1 MLNILSRWIKWGL
14 MLAWVLAMLII
25 GAKFAQQNQ
34 DLVQLKLL
42 YWQLPERTSGLVFG
56 CTLLLGV
63 VLGMLAFV
71 PGYMALKLRLKRLQK
86 KHKKLE
92 QTPHP
97 VTLPKAE

>member
-1 MLNILSRWIKWGL
+1 MLNILSRWVKWGL
-14 MLAWVLAMLII
+14 MLVWLLAMLVF

-42 YWQLPERTSGLVFG
+42 FWELPEATSGLVFG
-56 CTLLLGV
+56 ITLLVGV
-63 VLGMLAFV
+63 ALGMLAFV
-71 PGYMALKLRLKRLQK
+71 PGFWALKLRLKRLQK

-92 QTPHP
+92 QAPHP